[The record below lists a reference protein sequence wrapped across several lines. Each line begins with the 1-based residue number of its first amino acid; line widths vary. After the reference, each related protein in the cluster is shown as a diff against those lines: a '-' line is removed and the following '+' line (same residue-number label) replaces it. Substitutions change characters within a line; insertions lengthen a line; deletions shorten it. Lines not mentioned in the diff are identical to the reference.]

1 MGDGDALDGQL
12 FQAGLGFE
20 VFDEVGEELVELVGV
35 FVGVVFGHGDFAGEQ
50 AMLERVVA
58 YALFALGRAGACG
71 VSAVGAIGL
80 DFSFGDGFGFRHGRF
95 SFVRVFGYVE
105 RDYL

>member
-50 AMLERVVA
+50 AMLERVA
-58 YALFALGRAGACG
+58 AHALFAFGRAGACG
-71 VSAVGAIGL
+71 VLAVGAIGL
-80 DFSFGDGFGFRHGRF
+80 DFSFGDGFGFRHDG
-95 SFVRVFGYVE
+95 SPSYGVFG
-105 RDYL
+105 